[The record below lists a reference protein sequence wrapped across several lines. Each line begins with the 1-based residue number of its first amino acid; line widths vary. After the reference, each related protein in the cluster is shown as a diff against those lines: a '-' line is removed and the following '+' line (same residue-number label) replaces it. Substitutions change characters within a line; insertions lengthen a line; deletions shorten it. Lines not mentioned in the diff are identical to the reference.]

1 MTYNA
6 KALKACFNK
15 ERVLGR
21 LSVYR
26 GKRIASRGQ
35 TYDLCLTVTTG
46 SEGCF
51 DTCIQFSKCK

>member
-15 ERVLGR
+15 ERVLGS

-46 SEGCF
+46 SELGYMYTVF
-51 DTCIQFSKCK
+51 QM